1 MKHILVLILII
12 LPLSAYA
19 QTQRVLIIGD
29 SWAQLQIDNATHN
42 QVFSDN
48 NFANINI
55 DPASDSVSDN
65 GKTAADWAMPS
76 QLQII
81 GNTIA
86 ANPAID
92 TVQLTIG
99 GNDFLNNWSINLS
112 AAQVQSL
119 QQQILADLTTI
130 VDYVLA
136 QRPEIEVLLSF
147 YDYPNFVD
155 TIGGLFGQTCNNLL
169 NDMGTPSVSQLN
181 TAAVE
186 FESIYAQIA
195 SNNPRVFHVSH
206 TGLMQAFFG
215 FPSQGIPPGQIMPP
229 GDLSKPS
236 PVEAMRDF
244 GVTRDCFHLS
254 PDGYNFLIQNAFDGY
269 YLERFDSVYND
280 SFE

>member
-1 MKHILVLILII
+1 MKKIFLLLL
-12 LPLSAYA
+12 LPLSVSS
-19 QTQRVLIIGD
+19 QTQRILIIGD
-29 SWAQLQIDNATHN
+29 SWAQLQIDNSTHN

-48 NFANINI
+48 NFANITI

-65 GKTAADWAMPS
+65 GKTAADWAQPS

-81 GNTIA
+81 GDVIA

-99 GNDFLNNWSINLS
+99 GNDFLNNWTINLTTV
-112 AAQVQSL
+112 QVQTL
-119 QQQILADLTTI
+119 QQQIQTDLTTI

-136 QRPEIEVLLSF
+136 QRPNIEILLSF

-169 NDMGTPSVSQLN
+169 NDMGVPSVTELN
-181 TAAVE
+181 TAAVA
-186 FESIYAQIA
+186 FENIYAQIA
-195 SNNPRVFHVSH
+195 TTNPKVFHVSH

-229 GDLSKPS
+229 GDLTKPS

-244 GVTRDCFHLS
+244 GVARDCFHLS

-269 YLERFDSVYND
+269 YFDRFDLVHND

>member
-1 MKHILVLILII
+1 MKKLLILIL
-12 LPLSAYA
+12 LPFYSFA
-19 QTQRVLIIGD
+19 QTPRVLIIGD

-48 NFANINI
+48 NFANIII
-55 DPASDSVSDN
+55 DPASDNVSDN
-65 GKTAADWAMPS
+65 GKTAADWAQPA

-81 GNTIA
+81 GNVIA
-86 ANPAID
+86 ANPDID

-99 GNDFLNNWSINLS
+99 GNDFLNNWSINLTT
-112 AAQVQSL
+112 AQVQTL
-119 QQQILADLTTI
+119 QQQILSDMTTI

-155 TIGGLFGQTCNNLL
+155 TVSGLPGLICNDKL
-169 NDMGTPSVSQLN
+169 NTMGTPTVTELN
-181 TAAVE
+181 TAAVA
-186 FESIYAQIA
+186 FENVYIQIA
-195 SNNPRVFHVSH
+195 DNNPRVFHVSH

-236 PVEAMRDF
+236 PEEAMRDF

-254 PDGYNFLIQNAFDGY
+254 PDGYYYLIQNTFDGY
-269 YLERFDSVYND
+269 FLERFDALYSN

>member
-1 MKHILVLILII
+1 MKKLLILIL
-12 LPLSAYA
+12 LPLYSFA
-19 QTQRVLIIGD
+19 QTPRVLIIGD
-29 SWAQLQIDNATHN
+29 SWAQLQIDNTTHN
-42 QVFSDN
+42 QVFSN
-48 NFANINI
+48 NGFANIVI
-55 DPASDSVSDN
+55 DPASETVSDN

-81 GNTIA
+81 GNVIA
-86 ANPAID
+86 ANPDID

-99 GNDFLNNWSINLS
+99 GNDFLNNWSINLTTG
-112 AAQVQSL
+112 QVQAL
-119 QQQILADLTTI
+119 QQQILTDMNTI

-136 QRPEIEVLLSF
+136 QRPEIEILLSF

-155 TIGGLFGQTCNNLL
+155 TIGLFGQICENLL
-169 NDMGTPSVSQLN
+169 IDMGTPNVTELN

-195 SNNPRVFHVSH
+195 TTNPRVFHVSH

-229 GDLSKPS
+229 GDLTKPS
-236 PVEAMRDF
+236 PLEAMRDF

-254 PDGYNFLIQNAFDGY
+254 PVGYNHLIENAFDGY
-269 YLERFDSVYND
+269 YLERFDAIYSD

>member
-1 MKHILVLILII
+1 MKKIFLLLL
-12 LPLSAYA
+12 LPFSVSS

-29 SWAQLQIDNATHN
+29 SWAQLQIDNTTHN

-48 NFANINI
+48 NFANITI
-55 DPASDSVSDN
+55 DPASDNVSDN
-65 GKTAADWAMPS
+65 GKTAADWAQPS

-81 GNTIA
+81 GDVIA

-99 GNDFLNNWSINLS
+99 GNDFLNNWTINLTT
-112 AAQVQSL
+112 AEVQTL
-119 QQQILADLTTI
+119 QQQILTDMTTI

-136 QRPEIEVLLSF
+136 QRPNIQILLSF

-169 NDMGTPSVSQLN
+169 NDMGVPSVTELN

-195 SNNPRVFHVSH
+195 TTNPRVFHVSH

-229 GDLSKPS
+229 GDLTKPS

-254 PDGYNFLIQNAFDGY
+254 PDGYNYLIQNAFDGY
-269 YLERFDSVYND
+269 YFDRFDLVHND